1 MNKLVKG
8 AVATAAGVALLMGG
22 AGTFALW
29 NTSAAVSAGSVAS
42 GTLTIATNGAG
53 TWKDIS
59 PDRTATSIPTIAN
72 WKIVPGDKLEFT
84 QNINVVATG
93 NNLLANLSYDPAT
106 IVAATGQASADL
118 KSKLVVTLTATGT
131 GVTTNSTTGVITV
144 APNAATI
151 PVAVK
156 VTVELPS
163 TVGDAVG
170 EGSIAQNGS
179 ISLATLSLKLNQ
191 TR

>member
-29 NTSAAVSAGSVAS
+29 NTSTSVTAGSVAS
-42 GTLTIATNGAG
+42 GTLTVATNGAG

-106 IVAATGQASADL
+106 IVAAAGQASADL

-131 GVTTNSTTGVITV
+131 GVSTNSTTGVITV

-179 ISLATLSLKLNQ
+179 ISLATLALKLNQ

>member
-29 NTSAAVSAGSVAS
+29 NTSASVSAGAVAS

-59 PDRTATSIPTIAN
+59 ADRTATAIPTISS

-106 IVAATGQASADL
+106 IVAATGQASLDL
-118 KSKLVVTLTATGT
+118 KSKLVVTITATGT
-131 GVTTNSTTGVITV
+131 GVTTNATTGVITV
-144 APNAATI
+144 APSAATI

-170 EGSIAQNGS
+170 ESSIAQNGS
-179 ISLATLSLKLNQ
+179 VSLATLSLKLNQ